1 MARRREP
8 ILLMIPWWGILLF
21 GLVSSAALIFLP
33 RAMLRGSPNAPLG
46 EIFAPL
52 AYLVLAAFLIGAIAS
67 ATRSFLLARRFDELR
82 GLDHVRRLSWQQFEM
97 IVGEAFRRQ
106 GYSVAETGGR
116 GADDGIDLVLKKG
129 DEKYFVQCKHW
140 KVLRV
145 GVRPI
150 RELAGIISTRR
161 VTGGLF
167 VSSGS
172 YTNEAIAF
180 ARESGIEAHRWNSA
194 RADGGRCTNAR
205 ALSRGDGAQAFAGSL
220 THSSSRRSRPV
231 RHAASQM
238 VKRTAKRGTHA
249 GTHFWGCSTYP
260 ECNGIRDA

>member
-106 GYSVAETGGR
+106 GYSVAETGR
-116 GADDGIDLVLKKG
+116 GGAVDGIDLVLKKG

-167 VSSGS
+167 VSSGA

-180 ARESGIEAHRWNSA
+180 ARESGIELIDGTALEQMVVDAQMPEPYLEATA
-194 RADGGRCTNAR
+194 RNRR
-205 ALSRGDGAQAFAGSL
+205 L
-220 THSSSRRSRPV
+220 TEPFLVEEEPSCPTCG
-231 RHAASQM
+231 SQM